1 MLSIMWTAV
10 PNQKHLSS
18 LFLILGASVLAF
30 EPLLWLIDTWF
41 RPGYE
46 SSGWLAALLTFGLG
60 LWSYRSPVVREGSFR
75 WNPIWILV
83 STASLRLCA
92 QVLAIDTIGAFLLC
106 IDIYALAHLLKLPQR
121 KEAVSPFWLGLLFL
135 FALPIEPILQRVVG
149 YGLQLLSAD
158 LACSFLG
165 LFVSDLACS
174 GVRVVASGKDILI
187 DLPCSGAELLSVV
200 GLGLAAINSV
210 TRPNTSSALFSVL
223 ASGVVALLFNAVRI
237 TLLGIGIVYEDSIGF
252 SVIDEGPHTAIGLLT
267 TVFAVL
273 TLYGMSRFYVT
284 QHQSLTVRAQ
294 SHPSLFI
301 STLFLGFALS
311 VSAFQ
316 PRPVDASQRLP
327 PLSATRVAAEF
338 LATPVALSTE
348 EERYFEVYGGSANK
362 ATYGPFSLLT
372 VTTSSPLRHLHDPAI
387 CLRANGYDVAFQGL
401 NFQVGGTVYRAKSG
415 NEEYEVRVSYLSSSG
430 KYAFSIGEVVWYWL
444 HSPRERWTMVQR
456 IIPRGADGSNWD
468 RAILRSF
475 NIPLPPTPTTSN
487 IST

>member
-1 MLSIMWTAV
+1 MLSNMWTAV
-10 PNQKHLSS
+10 PDRKHLSS
-18 LFLILGASVLAF
+18 LFLLFGASILAF
-30 EPLLWLIDTWF
+30 EPFLWLIDTWF

-46 SSGWLAALLTFGLG
+46 SSGWLAALLTFGIA
-60 LWSYRSPVVREGSFR
+60 LWSYQSPIVREGVSR
-75 WNPIWILV
+75 WNPVWILI
-83 STASLRLCA
+83 STACLRLCA
-92 QVLAIDTIGAFLLC
+92 QILAVDTIGAFLLC
-106 IDIYALAHLLKLPQR
+106 IDIYAIAHLLKLPQR
-121 KEAVSPFWLGLLFL
+121 KQAASPVWLGTLFL

-200 GLGLAAINSV
+200 GLSLAMINTL
-210 TRPNTSSALFSVL
+210 TRPNIPSALLGVM
-223 ASGVVALLFNAVRI
+223 AACVVALFFNALRI
-237 TLLGIGIVYEDSIGF
+237 TMLGIGIVYEDSIGF
-252 SVIDEGPHTAIGLLT
+252 SVIDEGPHTAIGLLA

-273 TLYGMSRFYVT
+273 TLYGISRCYAT
-284 QHQSLTVRAQ
+284 ARQSFTVPAQ
-294 SHPSLFI
+294 SHPGVLVSA
-301 STLFLGFALS
+301 LFLGFALS

-327 PLSATRVAAEF
+327 PLSATRVAADL
-338 LATPVALSTE
+338 LATPVALSAE
-348 EERYFEVYGGSANK
+348 EERYFEIYGGSANK

-401 NFQVGGTVYRAKSG
+401 NFQVGGTVYRAKSDQ
-415 NEEYEVRVSYLSSSG
+415 EEYEIRVSYLSSTG

-444 HSPRERWTMVQR
+444 QSPRERWTMVQR
-456 IIPRGADGSNWD
+456 IIPHGADGTNWD
-468 RAILRSF
+468 HAILRSF
-475 NIPLPPTPTTSN
+475 NIPLSPLSPISTTS
-487 IST
+487 T